1 MKYRLIYDKESEE
14 IINNKVLP
22 LVEDLVIKAEVFD
35 ADEVKKF
42 SSKDYLLFYI
52 SDEQLKSIFFPV
64 IIEKAF
70 TITVLP
76 HPENKI
82 SCIAFGV
89 SRQLIN
95 AVDHLKK
102 KRLKALKKRM
112 CFTVMIKLF
121 LIRFLLGKILS
132 QMAI

>member
-52 SDEQLKSIFFPV
+52 SDEQLKSIFPV

-102 KRLKALKKRM
+102 KRLKALKRM

-121 LIRFLLGKILS
+121 LIRFLLGGKILS